1 MKDYNVMIV
10 GQNVFDQ
17 PVKNNKITYSNI
29 LKITIGLEV
38 DCTSGRLLSYPYLNE
53 YYKMIAIDFNKKQVL
68 DADPE
73 AMQQTNLPKI

>member
-38 DCTSGRLLSYPYLNE
+38 DCTSGCLLSYPYLNE

-68 DADPE
+68 DADPK
-73 AMQQTNLPKI
+73 AMQQTNLPKT